1 MRAFDFHTPVG
12 LPEALGLLAELGAE
26 AAPLA
31 GGTDLLLRMRSGE
44 QSPRAI
50 VSLKRV
56 KALEAVSFDAQ
67 QGLRLGARLT
77 LRDLIRS
84 PIVREHYPV
93 LAQAAATMASEQVR
107 SLATVGGNLVN
118 AAPSADLAPPLLVLG
133 AEVRLASASGERR
146 LPLERFFLGPGLCDL
161 KPEELLVEIQVPP
174 PDGSALYLKH
184 APRAY
189 MDIAVVGVAV
199 GLGRGNGNGRSL
211 RIALGAVAPVP
222 LLARRAADAVS
233 GSRLRPADVER
244 AAEIAAEEC
253 SPIDDVRA
261 SAAYRRRIVSVLVRR
276 GLQEIAAAGETA

>member
-1 MRAFDFHTPVG
+1 MHAFDFHSPIG
-12 LPEALGLLAELGAE
+12 LPAALGLLSELGAD

-31 GGTDLLLRMRSGE
+31 GGTDLLLRMRAGD
-44 QSPRAI
+44 QTPRAV
-50 VSLKRV
+50 VSLKGV
-56 KALEAVSFDAQ
+56 EELQGISFDAH

-77 LRDLIRS
+77 LRDLTRS
-84 PIVREHYPV
+84 PTIREHYPI
-93 LAQAAATMASEQVR
+93 LAEAAATMACEQVR

-133 AEVRLASASGERR
+133 AEVRLANVAGERR
-146 LPLERFFLGPGLCDL
+146 LPLERFFLGPGSCLR
-161 KPEELLVEIQVPP
+161 KPDELLVEILVPP
-174 PDGSALYLKH
+174 PDGRALYLKH

-189 MDIAVVGVAV
+189 MDIAVVGVAIS
-199 GLGRGNGNGRSL
+199 LGRGNGNGRSV

-222 LLARRAADAVS
+222 MLARRAAGALN
-233 GSRLRPADVER
+233 GARLRPAEVER

-276 GLQEIAAAGETA
+276 GLEALAT